1 MKQIIWRIGAGL
13 LTVLVLAAQAGC
25 KQEQPIPTPDELT
38 EGYTAAIQDKG
49 YSMEGGIQ
57 LTMNMGNPDTGNEI
71 SIPLSIEIS
80 MDRYNQLSHGWME
93 ATGDMGGESTQ
104 YEMEFYMDP
113 SGAQYMNQN
122 GTGWVTADCGVNF
135 LPDISSLT
143 LPENAEVEKSGQ
155 NYLVSAPLSSFLQ
168 EDALMQMMGESTKPP
183 VELIEAMETV
193 SVTYVFDAKTGFL
206 SSITMADPFSYYP
219 ESGEGISMGME
230 LELAMEFSKY
240 GEVTAEN
247 VMIPEDVLNNASG
260 TVAPE
265 KPEDPSASSE
275 QTFEAESEPESV
287 PSTELDDGI
296 PAITFGSQTVSLP
309 FDYSVLTDN
318 GWYPGTYTYTTFLAM
333 DNEEY
338 DDQICAYNRD
348 TSGDLMLL
356 KTEGVYGIQ
365 IEAYD
370 ANNAPEVK
378 INGITWGMT
387 EENVIAA
394 LGEPDERDDLSFY
407 ENMIYHYITADG
419 ADCELQISIDAE
431 LGVTSIEYRIDT
443 FTL

>member
-122 GTGWVTADCGVNF
+122 GTGWVTADSGVNF

-155 NYLVSAPLSSFLQ
+155 NYLVSAPS
-168 EDALMQMMGESTKPP
+168 P
-183 VELIEAMETV
+183 VFCRKM
-193 SVTYVFDAKTGFL
+193 
-206 SSITMADPFSYYP
+206 P
-219 ESGEGISMGME
+219 
-230 LELAMEFSKY
+230 
-240 GEVTAEN
+240 
-247 VMIPEDVLNNASG
+247 
-260 TVAPE
+260 
-265 KPEDPSASSE
+265 
-275 QTFEAESEPESV
+275 
-287 PSTELDDGI
+287 
-296 PAITFGSQTVSLP
+296 
-309 FDYSVLTDN
+309 
-318 GWYPGTYTYTTFLAM
+318 
-333 DNEEY
+333 
-338 DDQICAYNRD
+338 
-348 TSGDLMLL
+348 
-356 KTEGVYGIQ
+356 
-365 IEAYD
+365 
-370 ANNAPEVK
+370 
-378 INGITWGMT
+378 
-387 EENVIAA
+387 
-394 LGEPDERDDLSFY
+394 
-407 ENMIYHYITADG
+407 
-419 ADCELQISIDAE
+419 
-431 LGVTSIEYRIDT
+431 
-443 FTL
+443 